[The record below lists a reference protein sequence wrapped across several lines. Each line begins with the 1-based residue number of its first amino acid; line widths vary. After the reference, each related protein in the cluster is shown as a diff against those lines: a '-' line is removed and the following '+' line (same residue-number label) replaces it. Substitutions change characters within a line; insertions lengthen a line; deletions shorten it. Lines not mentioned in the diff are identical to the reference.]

1 MTKAFEEL
9 AYSRTPMGELSLR
22 RRRLPTH
29 ERDIF
34 EIKLGDEF
42 LMSSLFTDSE
52 AALADMGLQEFG
64 GDALD
69 VVVGGLGLGYTAASV
84 LQNRRVRSLCVVE
97 TFPEVIE
104 WHRKNVVPLGGVL
117 TADARCRLVQGDFF
131 AIFGAPLRQQDPD
144 IGGRTF
150 HAILVDIDH
159 SPRWLLSTSHEAFY
173 EQDGLRALSTHLQ
186 PGGIFALWSNDP
198 PDDDFLGT
206 LREVFDTCEAKVVTF
221 DNPLQDRKAAN
232 TIYIAHRA

>member
-1 MTKAFEEL
+1 MTKAFEEI
-9 AYSRTPMGELSLR
+9 AYSRTPMGDLTLR
-22 RRRLPTH
+22 RRKLPTQEH
-29 ERDIF
+29 DIF

-42 LMSSLFTDSE
+42 LMSSLFTESE
-52 AALADMGLQEFG
+52 SALADMALQEFG

-117 TADARCRLVQGDFF
+117 TADARCRFVQGDFF
-131 AIFGAPLRQQDPD
+131 AIFGVPLREGDAG
-144 IGGRTF
+144 IGGQKF
-150 HAILVDIDH
+150 HAIVLDIDH
-159 SPRWLLSTSHEAFY
+159 SPRCLLSLGHAVFY
-173 EQDGLRALSTHLQ
+173 TQDGLRSLATRLH
-186 PGGIFALWSNDP
+186 PGGIFALWSNDQ

-206 LREVFDTCEAKVVTF
+206 LRDVFGTCEAKVVTF
-221 DNPLQDRKAAN
+221 HNPLQDRKAEN